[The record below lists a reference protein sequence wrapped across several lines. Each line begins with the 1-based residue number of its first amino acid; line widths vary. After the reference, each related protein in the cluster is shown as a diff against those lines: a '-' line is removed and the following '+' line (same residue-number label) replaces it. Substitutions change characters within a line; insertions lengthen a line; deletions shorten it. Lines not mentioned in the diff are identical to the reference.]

1 MSKFLRKVGLVVAF
15 LVIFEGF
22 IFVRWMFF
30 SGSEPSLHDLDTGLG
45 ILAAIWLMTKVGAW
59 FDQREAH
66 HKEIV
71 MRIRDMDA
79 HIETLYKWGGL
90 QFSGDAE
97 KDSDDW
103 EWELDGATKAKITEC
118 REAIE
123 RGDTSYRY
131 NLGVIFWNRAMDSYN
146 GHSKDGYREA
156 VRWLRKA
163 ASVDY
168 DCESTLGDA
177 YIELQDYDEAMYWY
191 RRSLKRGRRLSWIAE
206 SKIADMYAKGHG
218 VSKNHAEAAR
228 WWEKA
233 AQHGSDWSRY
243 QLGELYSEGADGFEK
258 DNRKA
263 YFHLYIASSA
273 DGQYS
278 PRTSAIELREKVEKE
293 LGDYWVTQEKKRA
306 DEWLT
311 AMKEITCQESKNRVK
326 PLPLP
331 D

>member
-1 MSKFLRKVGLVVAF
+1 
-15 LVIFEGF
+15 
-22 IFVRWMFF
+22 
-30 SGSEPSLHDLDTGLG
+30 
-45 ILAAIWLMTKVGAW
+45 
-59 FDQREAH
+59 
-66 HKEIV
+66 
-71 MRIRDMDA
+71 
-79 HIETLYKWGGL
+79 
-90 QFSGDAE
+90 
-97 KDSDDW
+97 
-103 EWELDGATKAKITEC
+103 
-118 REAIE
+118 
-123 RGDTSYRY
+123 
-131 NLGVIFWNRAMDSYN
+131 MDSYN